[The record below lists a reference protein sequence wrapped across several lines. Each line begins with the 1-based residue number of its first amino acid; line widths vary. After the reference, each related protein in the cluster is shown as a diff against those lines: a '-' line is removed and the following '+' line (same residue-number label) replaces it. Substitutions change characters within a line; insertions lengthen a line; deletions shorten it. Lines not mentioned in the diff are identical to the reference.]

1 MVIVFEYV
9 PPKRNRLWK
18 QEKRNRPSLDSLSH
32 KKGDW
37 PLRWEVFSC
46 REQKLDSKKRH
57 SLLGMTFTYPDS
69 EIADAS

>member
-37 PLRWEVFSC
+37 PLRWESFLVQGAEV
-46 REQKLDSKKRH
+46 RQQKTSFPFGNDVYIS
-57 SLLGMTFTYPDS
+57 
-69 EIADAS
+69 